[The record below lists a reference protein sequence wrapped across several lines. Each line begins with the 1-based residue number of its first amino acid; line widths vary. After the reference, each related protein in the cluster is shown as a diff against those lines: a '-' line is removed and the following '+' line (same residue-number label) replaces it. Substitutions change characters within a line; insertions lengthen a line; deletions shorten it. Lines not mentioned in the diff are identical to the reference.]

1 MDPAALD
8 PGACEP
14 DASGNQGRG
23 GRGVRTTADSR
34 GSPIPST
41 QPGPQG
47 VQQQFTEPVWTP
59 TPILC
64 ERVATHRY
72 GLCRQRH
79 AYIRARASH
88 PRRSVLME
96 GRRNMLCGR
105 PGPPM
110 TQATGVPRH
119 LHRIPRLSEAPW
131 DKLWSNG
138 EAPVPQKTDE
148 IAHKRADCDRG
159 TGSRESGAGA
169 LVGDMGSEPRAASF
183 DSKIAGR
190 CLAFS
195 VCPYRGFK

>member
-1 MDPAALD
+1 MGCFHHRDVWVCLHSPEPLGATYLDPAALD

-41 QPGPQG
+41 QPGPQA

-110 TQATGVPRH
+110 TQATGVTRAGLRGGWGGRPVRK
-119 LHRIPRLSEAPW
+119 EAPRTRTA
-131 DKLWSNG
+131 
-138 EAPVPQKTDE
+138 EV
-148 IAHKRADCDRG
+148 
-159 TGSRESGAGA
+159 
-169 LVGDMGSEPRAASF
+169 
-183 DSKIAGR
+183 
-190 CLAFS
+190 
-195 VCPYRGFK
+195 

>member
-1 MDPAALD
+1 M
-8 PGACEP
+8 EP
-14 DASGNQGRG
+14 LTWTQRHWTPVSVRRTPQVTKVAGRG
-23 GRGVRTTADSR
+23 GVRTTADSR

-41 QPGPQG
+41 QPGPPG

-110 TQATGVPRH
+110 TQATGVTRAGLRAGWGGQPVRK
-119 LHRIPRLSEAPW
+119 EAPRTRTA
-131 DKLWSNG
+131 
-138 EAPVPQKTDE
+138 EV
-148 IAHKRADCDRG
+148 
-159 TGSRESGAGA
+159 
-169 LVGDMGSEPRAASF
+169 
-183 DSKIAGR
+183 
-190 CLAFS
+190 
-195 VCPYRGFK
+195 